1 MFARLTNPN
10 YRAESAS
17 VLSEPY
23 YVFSTAEKKR
33 AKVTA
38 AELRAVAATLEEAH
52 QEERRP
58 EWQQYEE
65 IAAGRYAEGRRRR
78 AKTAAARKELEDEW
92 LPIVEVSFPGAP
104 VPSRGTGRRRAR
116 GGGRK
121 ATPPGAGR
129 QAGSPSGGATTNPIK
144 IKRKTLAVK
153 KQRQKQATRR
163 LRPTHEEPP
172 DRRYD
177 DS

>member
-23 YVFSTAEKKR
+23 YVLSTAEKKR

-38 AELRAVAATLEEAH
+38 AELRAVAAKLEETH
-52 QEERRP
+52 EGGQRP

-65 IAAGRYAEGRRRR
+65 IAAGGRYAEGRRRK
-78 AKTAAARKELEDEW
+78 AKTDAARKELEDKW

-104 VPSRGTGRRRAR
+104 VPSRGTGRRRPPAR
-116 GGGRK
+116 RGD
-121 ATPPGAGR
+121 
-129 QAGSPSGGATTNPIK
+129 N
-144 IKRKTLAVK
+144 
-153 KQRQKQATRR
+153 
-163 LRPTHEEPP
+163 
-172 DRRYD
+172 
-177 DS
+177 